1 MKRLT
6 SIFLALMML
15 LGMVQAGY
23 AEVTSFQIPNESYIQ
38 EGHITAA
45 GDFLYAV
52 GETGTY
58 RVSLTTG
65 IAERI
70 GDGVQSYDSQL
81 TVGAQGTLYLDA
93 LQSSWPDWKL
103 VRQQMNAQGEW
114 EMVKERSLSKELEAD
129 VMMMQSVAA
138 TEDAVCA
145 LFRDTNGS
153 QQLIRWN
160 VAADTVAVNALPD
173 VTSWSPYLCIRDGQ
187 VNVFSSENGG
197 MLVVSCDLTNGKP
210 TNEKISESKLPD
222 GWLVTMAWNAESGKF
237 AAAYTM
243 NDGTALL
250 VGESLDNMQQL
261 IGNLTTNSFVMTA
274 NDVLLMNGSRL
285 ISSAVFMQPKA
296 ELTIANFDVRNTD
309 YTFDTGV
316 VLHQAAWNVNIE
328 DQMNTRSPDVD
339 IFNIT
344 YSEIG
349 SLIRKG
355 FFVDLSGSTILMDRA
370 NNLYPAFRSAA
381 ITEDGKLIGLFT
393 DPFFSNSLTIN
404 NSDEYTTE
412 VLTKALARYGVT
424 TMPETIQQLCETI
437 QMLEEKEFLYDPDL
451 LFLGQD
457 IRLMGYP
464 YYQQSGLVDMAL
476 AQYFNEQTAQGKK
489 ITLDDPA
496 LKALLEYILT
506 NVPKETAEDPW
517 YFSGTDLFSTSVH
530 WINQPIY
537 LSLKVSEDSPD
548 ALDMGANIMIVNP
561 FSKNQAEAIRFLE
574 YTAQNMEDNARY
586 IFYADQTEPLEDE
599 YTVQRLADEK
609 EQLAALEAMEQ
620 TEEVKMQMESLRWQI
635 EADEANRYTY
645 SPEDI
650 AQWQSLA
657 PSIRLCSETFF
668 TDDFRQLV
676 DRLLD
681 GQLTLDEFIQRGNQY
696 FKMVY
701 QERGE

>member
-6 SIFLALMML
+6 SIFFALML
-15 LGMVQAGY
+15 VLGMGQVGY
-23 AEVTSFQIPNESYIQ
+23 AEVTSFQIPNESYFQ

-52 GETGTY
+52 GDQGTY
-58 RVSLTTG
+58 RVNLTTG
-65 IAERI
+65 LTERI
-70 GDGVQSYDSQL
+70 GDGAQSYDSQL

-93 LQSSWPDWKL
+93 LESNWPDWKL
-103 VRQQMNAQGEW
+103 VRQRMNAQGEW
-114 EMVKERSLSKELEAD
+114 ETVRETPLSQKTNVEVTTTQA
-129 VMMMQSVAA
+129 VTA
-138 TEDAVCA
+138 TDDTVCV
-145 LFRDTNGS
+145 LFHDMSGGM
-153 QQLIRWN
+153 QLIRWN
-160 VAADTVAVNALPD
+160 VADDTVTVNALPD
-173 VTSWSPYLCIRDGQ
+173 VTSWSPYLCIRNGQ
-187 VNVFSSENGG
+187 VNIFSDENDGLL
-197 MLVVSCDLTNGKP
+197 MVSCDLANGKP
-210 TNEKISESKLPD
+210 TNEKISKSKLPD
-222 GWLVTMAWNAESGKF
+222 GWLEKMAWNEEGGKF
-237 AAAYTM
+237 AAAYM
-243 NDGTALL
+243 NNETALF
-250 VGESLDNMQQL
+250 VGESLDSMQQL
-261 IGNLTTNSFVMTA
+261 IGNLPTNSFVMTA
-274 NDVLLMNGSRL
+274 NDILLMNGTRL
-285 ISSAVFMQPKA
+285 ISSAVFTQPKA
-296 ELTIANFDVRNTD
+296 ELTIANFDVGNTD

-355 FFVDLSGSTILMDRA
+355 FFVDLSGSAILMDRA
-370 NNLYPAFRSAA
+370 NNLYPAFRNAA

-393 DPFFSNSLTIN
+393 YAFFSNSITTSS
-404 NSDEYTTE
+404 SDEYTTE

-437 QMLEEKEFLYDPDL
+437 QMLEDEEFLDDPDL
-451 LFLGQD
+451 LFLMQD

-464 YYQQSGLVDMAL
+464 YYKQSGLVDMAL
-476 AQYFNEQTAQGKK
+476 VQYFNEQTAQGKK
-489 ITLDDPA
+489 IDLDDPA
-496 LKALLEYILT
+496 LKALLQYILT

-517 YFSGTDLFSTSVH
+517 YFNGIDLFSTNVN
-530 WINQPIY
+530 WINEPIH
-537 LSLKVSEDSPD
+537 LSLTVGEDSP
-548 ALDMGANIMIVNP
+548 AGLDMGANIMIVNP

-574 YTAQNMEDNARY
+574 YEAQNMDDNDRY
-586 IFYADQTEPLEDE
+586 IFYADQSEPLEDK

-620 TEEVKMQMESLRWQI
+620 TDDVKQQIESLRWQI

-696 FKMVY
+696 FQMLY

>member
-6 SIFLALMML
+6 SIFLALML
-15 LGMVQAGY
+15 VLGMVQVGY
-23 AEVTSFQIPNESYIQ
+23 AEVTSFQIPNESYFQ

-70 GDGVQSYDSQL
+70 GEGMQDYGSQL
-81 TVGAQGTLYLDA
+81 TIGAQGTLYLDA
-93 LQSSWPDWKL
+93 LESNWPDWKL

-114 EMVKERSLSKELEAD
+114 ETVRETPLSQKTNVEVTTTQA
-129 VMMMQSVAA
+129 VAA
-138 TEDAVCA
+138 TDDTVCV
-145 LFRDTNGS
+145 LFHDMSGGM
-153 QQLIRWN
+153 QLIRWN
-160 VAADTVAVNALPD
+160 VAEDTVAVNELPD
-173 VTSWSPYLCIRDGQ
+173 VTSWSPYLCIRNGRVNIFSDENDGLL
-187 VNVFSSENGG
+187 
-197 MLVVSCDLTNGKP
+197 MVSCDLANGKP
-210 TNEKISESKLPD
+210 TNEKISKSKLPD
-222 GWLVTMAWNAESGKF
+222 GWMEKMAWNEESGKF
-237 AAAYTM
+237 AAAYM
-243 NDGTALL
+243 NNETALF
-250 VGESLDNMQQL
+250 VGESLDSMQQL
-261 IGNLTTNSFVMTA
+261 IGNLPTNSFVMTA
-274 NDVLLMNGSRL
+274 NDILLMNGTRL
-285 ISSAVFMQPKA
+285 ISSAVFTQPKA
-296 ELTIANFDVRNTD
+296 ELTIANFDVGNTD

-355 FFVDLSGSTILMDRA
+355 FFVDLSSSSILMDRA
-370 NNLYPAFRSAA
+370 NNLYPAFRNAA

-393 DPFFSNSLTIN
+393 YAFFSNSLTTSS
-404 NSDEYTTE
+404 SDEYTTE

-437 QMLEEKEFLYDPDL
+437 QMLEEEEFLDDPDL
-451 LFLGQD
+451 LFLMQD

-464 YYQQSGLVDMAL
+464 YYKQSGLVDMAL
-476 AQYFNEQTAQGKK
+476 VQYFNEQTAQGKK
-489 ITLDDPA
+489 INLDDPA
-496 LKALLEYILT
+496 LKALLQYILT

-517 YFSGTDLFSTSVH
+517 YFNGIDLFSTNVN
-530 WINQPIY
+530 WINEPIH
-537 LSLKVSEDSPD
+537 LSLKVGEDSPTG
-548 ALDMGANIMIVNP
+548 LDMGANIMIVNP

-574 YTAQNMEDNARY
+574 YEAQNMDDNDRY
-586 IFYADQTEPLEDE
+586 IFYADQTEPLEDK

-620 TEEVKMQMESLRWQI
+620 TDDVKQQIESLRWQI

-696 FKMVY
+696 FQMLY